1 MPAALIDTST
11 DAMTSSPLF
20 IVIVSAVLAGLAVLL
35 IERIPGWI
43 KGLNSR
49 EIIVS
54 GTISSQEQ
62 EILDLLGVRGGSCPQ
77 REIYEELD
85 MSQSMTSMMLTSLEG
100 RGLIRR
106 LRSGRENIV
115 HIMED

>member
-1 MPAALIDTST
+1 MIITAA
-11 DAMTSSPLF
+11 
-20 IVIVSAVLAGLAVLL
+20 IVGFSVLVV
-35 IERIPGWI
+35 ERIPSWI
-43 KGLNSR
+43 KRLNSR
-49 EIIVS
+49 ELIVS
-54 GTISSQEQ
+54 GKISSQEQ
-62 EILDLLGVRGGSCPQ
+62 EILDLLNLRGGSCSQ